1 MALPVVTPRLTSS
14 CLSFP
19 LHQLQQTTLALILSP
34 GDILT
39 VISVWHT
46 SIINFSKKENLFYVL
61 NLGNT
66 ASRQESMNM
75 ELNVLYNQLINP
87 WYLV

>member
-39 VISVWHT
+39 VIDKVFGTLIT
-46 SIINFSKKENLFYVL
+46 SQKKKIFFNVL
-61 NLGNT
+61 NLGIT

-75 ELNVLYNQLINP
+75 ELNVLSNQLINP
-87 WYLV
+87 WYRV